1 MIPKP
6 GEVVYVDRRASVQFS
21 GDRALIFRVTAVPGW
36 PTYDGWVW
44 LRGYVLTPSGAAV
57 AQREIF
63 VQVEGLRR
71 IPPKRSV
78 AGPSAT
84 RSSAIGSG
92 VAGAAAPPRPNRT
105 PPAAYRPAADRRTP
119 GRRFRV

>member
-21 GDRALIFRVTAVPGW
+21 GDRALIFRMTAVPNW
-36 PTYDGWVW
+36 ETYDGWVW
-44 LRGYVLTPSGAAV
+44 LRGYVLTPSGQAV

-71 IPPKRSV
+71 IPPRQSLT
-78 AGPSAT
+78 GPSAL
-84 RSSAIGSG
+84 GPG
-92 VAGAAAPPRPNRT
+92 VAGSAGSPN
-105 PPAAYRPAADRRTP
+105 P
-119 GRRFRV
+119 GCGW